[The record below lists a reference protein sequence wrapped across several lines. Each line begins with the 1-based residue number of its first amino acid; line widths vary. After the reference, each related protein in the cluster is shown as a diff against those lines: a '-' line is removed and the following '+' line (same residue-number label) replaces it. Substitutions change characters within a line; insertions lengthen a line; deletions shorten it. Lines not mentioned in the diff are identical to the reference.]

1 MTLNTVL
8 QECLQEIFLDILF
21 IISNDPYTQL
31 SMIFANFFKTRFCY
45 LISYLESHVANIAL
59 VFEKTTGVNFKKALM
74 LAFNY
79 YRKNA
84 EKYIL
89 ALKTP
94 VFWQQIL
101 SNMLA
106 ILAFLLPILA
116 FLKPNSGHEIEL

>member
-31 SMIFANFFKTRFCY
+31 SMIFANFFKARFCY
-45 LISYLESHVANIAL
+45 LISYLESHVANIAS

-94 VFWQQIL
+94 VF
-101 SNMLA
+101 LA
-106 ILAFLLPILA
+106 TNTEQHVGNFSIFVAHFGI
-116 FLKPNSGHEIEL
+116 FKTKFWS